1 MTELA
6 DVQHP
11 PSEGDTWL
19 GISDAPL
26 PISAAYEWAVRPEC
40 GAVVLFSGTARDHSV
55 GRDDVTLLE
64 YEAYEDHVVPR
75 LRSVVDELRVRW
87 PDVVRVAMIHRVGQV
102 PVTESA
108 VVVAVSSPHREP
120 SFLSGRFA
128 IDALKSSVP
137 IWKGETWSDGES
149 WGLEP
154 QHIVEVRNTNP

>member
-6 DVQHP
+6 DVQYP
-11 PSEGDTWL
+11 PADADTWL
-19 GISDAPL
+19 GITSAPL
-26 PISAAYEWAVRPEC
+26 PISPAYEWAVRPEC

-55 GRDDVTLLE
+55 GRENVSLLE

-75 LRSVVDELRVRW
+75 MQAVVDELRLRW
-87 PDVVRVAMIHRVGQV
+87 PDAVRVVIIHRVGEV

-108 VVVAVSSPHREP
+108 VVVVVSSPHRE
-120 SFLSGRFA
+120 SAFLAGRFA

-137 IWKGETWSDGES
+137 IWKRETWSDGES

-154 QHIVEVRNTNP
+154 QHIVEVGDGDR